1 MSSVPSRLMLRH
13 NRVVARRTAFRPAS
27 TISEA
32 TQAASKTTEKGKEA
46 ASTAT
51 SKASSGLSRVTSSA
65 GPAMSSA
72 AQGVSNSVNRI
83 GGRLGSLINYI
94 QCASSISFRI
104 RVSHAAQLAVCYD
117 TLGLYVALH
126 VCTLR
131 LLASAQA
138 VFSKLSNG
146 RGNVTDFILDSA
158 VSTSSLLLQS
168 RLGANKACISR
179 SENESTV
186 SAQTDKPVSLISGL

>member
-13 NRVVARRTAFRPAS
+13 NRVVARRTALRHAS
-27 TISEA
+27 TTSEA
-32 TQAASKTTEKGKEA
+32 TQAASKTMEKGKEA

-65 GPAMSSA
+65 GPAMSST

-94 QCASSISFRI
+94 QCASSISFGS
-104 RVSHAAQLAVCYD
+104 RVSSAAQLAVYYD
-117 TLGLYVALH
+117 TLMLYTALH

-131 LLASAQA
+131 SLAPAQ
-138 VFSKLSNG
+138 VIVSKSLNG
-146 RGNVTDFILDSA
+146 GGNVTNFFLDSP

-168 RLGANKACISR
+168 RLGAHKARISR
-179 SENESTV
+179 TENESTV
-186 SAQTDKPVSLISGL
+186 SAQTDKLASLISSL